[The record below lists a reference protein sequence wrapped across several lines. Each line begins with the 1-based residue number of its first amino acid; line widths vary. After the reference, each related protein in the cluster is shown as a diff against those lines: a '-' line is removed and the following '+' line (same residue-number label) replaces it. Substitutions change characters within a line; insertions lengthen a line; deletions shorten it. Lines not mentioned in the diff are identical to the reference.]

1 MTEDTNKAE
10 PGPTPESI
18 LSKIEKELLDGDPEK
33 VDKLR
38 SLLETDIGKTDT
50 PSTESNTPPTPEP
63 ETKVTESVQE
73 KLSKCEDQLLRA
85 KADYQNL
92 ERQSNDNISEKILQ
106 QKNQLMLEFA
116 VIYEDFIRAK
126 SALENESVSIQ
137 GLEAIIKKMKSLL
150 NENHIEEIEAKKGKP
165 FDPNYHE
172 AISTVEDNSLDDD
185 TIIEE
190 VAKGYISSGKVIKY
204 SKVIVSKKN
213 EKGEMKNG

>member
-1 MTEDTNKAE
+1 M
-10 PGPTPESI
+10 PEENNDS
-18 LSKIEKELLDGDPEK
+18 ENPK
-33 VDKLR
+33 VDENSDSSIGTEIKKKLENEFAKN
-38 SLLETDIGKTDT
+38 LFPLIQKYKQEL
-50 PSTESNTPPTPEP
+50 ST
-63 ETKVTESVQE
+63 
-73 KLSKCEDQLLRA
+73 CEDNLLTAR
-85 KADYQNL
+85 ADYQNL
-92 ERQSNDNISEKILQ
+92 ERRSNIEVSQKILQ

-165 FDPNYHE
+165 FDRNYHE

-190 VAKGYISSGKVIKY
+190 VA
-204 SKVIVSKKN
+204 
-213 EKGEMKNG
+213 